1 MTTVTTTYGQVRGA
15 PHGNGHRFAG
25 IPFAATTAGDGRWRP
40 PVAAA
45 PWDGVR
51 DATTFGAIAPQNPDM
66 MLAFLGLEP
75 EPMDEECLHLNV
87 FTPAADDAARPVMV
101 WIHGGAFFMGSGSSP
116 MYDGVSLVE
125 RGDIVLVTINYRLG
139 AFGFLELG
147 WLDED
152 LAGSANCGLLD
163 QVAALEWVRENIA
176 AFGGD
181 PGNVTIFGESAGSM
195 SVTGLLA
202 MDTAKGLFHK
212 AIAQSGAAQSNA
224 TPAQA
229 ERSGRAFL
237 EAVGVTTVDELRA
250 LPMERI
256 LEVQGQVVM
265 TAMTNVEPL
274 LEEGISAGLPFRPC
288 EDGRALP
295 TSVLAA
301 IRAGSAAGIP
311 VITGTTR
318 EEWRLFALMDF
329 EAVDADVL
337 HHRLDALTGDG
348 DKALAVYAEPTAGL
362 APKDAFTVIATD
374 MVFRHPAV
382 QLGEALLAQGADVWE
397 YQLSWATPALFGMLG
412 SCHALDLP
420 FVFGMTRHPQ
430 MVGFLGDAPPHELA
444 DAIQD
449 AWLRFART
457 GDPGGDWPRYDLD
470 RRAVR
475 DFDTEVGVLE
485 DPGAPQRE
493 FWDTVEY

>member
-1 MTTVTTTYGQVRGA
+1 
-15 PHGNGHRFAG
+15 
-25 IPFAATTAGDGRWRP
+25 
-40 PVAAA
+40 
-45 PWDGVR
+45 
-51 DATTFGAIAPQNPDM
+51 
-66 MLAFLGLEP
+66 
-75 EPMDEECLHLNV
+75 
-87 FTPAADDAARPVMV
+87 
-101 WIHGGAFFMGSGSSP
+101 
-116 MYDGVSLVE
+116 
-125 RGDIVLVTINYRLG
+125 
-139 AFGFLELG
+139 
-147 WLDED
+147 
-152 LAGSANCGLLD
+152 
-163 QVAALEWVRENIA
+163 
-176 AFGGD
+176 
-181 PGNVTIFGESAGSM
+181 
-195 SVTGLLA
+195 
-202 MDTAKGLFHK
+202 
-212 AIAQSGAAQSNA
+212 
-224 TPAQA
+224 
-229 ERSGRAFL
+229 
-237 EAVGVTTVDELRA
+237 
-250 LPMERI
+250 
-256 LEVQGQVVM
+256 
-265 TAMTNVEPL
+265 
-274 LEEGISAGLPFRPC
+274 
-288 EDGRALP
+288 
-295 TSVLAA
+295 
-301 IRAGSAAGIP
+301 
-311 VITGTTR
+311 
-318 EEWRLFALMDF
+318 MDF

-475 DFDTEVGVLE
+475 DFDTKVGVLE